1 MKSVFIQPEGHC
13 FICDLLG
20 IDVWYSYLE
29 EHHIFGGTSNRK
41 KSEKYGLKVRL
52 CAYHH
57 RGNINGSREAVHHNR
72 EYADMLHRI
81 GQEKFEET
89 HTREEFRQACG
100 KSWL

>member
-13 FICDLLG
+13 FMCDLLG
-20 IDVWYSYLE
+20 IDAWYSYLE
-29 EHHIFGGTSNRK
+29 THHIFEGTSNRK
-41 KSEKYGLKVRL
+41 KSEKYGLKVKL
-52 CAYHH
+52 CTGHH
-57 RGNINGSREAVHHNR
+57 RGNINGSRAAVHHNR

-89 HTREEFRQACG
+89 HTREEFRREFG